1 MMDNIPI
8 QVISG
13 VEISSYVIEIE
24 QFQFLCAKEDSLTQG
39 LAGAQFMLTQV
50 CWWNKWNKD
59 GTIWIPGFPNKN
71 T

>member
-39 LAGAQFMLTQV
+39 LAGA
-50 CWWNKWNKD
+50 
-59 GTIWIPGFPNKN
+59 
-71 T
+71 